1 MGQHWERPGESDDWR
16 TPRYVF
22 QALGCSFDTDVAGPC
37 GTHVPA
43 DRYIDHDSLSMSW
56 DDFGCVWCNPPFGG
70 TNGNR
75 GLAGTVYRPRRRYFP
90 MPRCHVDRLVPSGS
104 SRSRR
109 GLAHQIPD
117 QVPTPRRQSRQQRP
131 DQRPRAV
138 GHRSAGACR
147 SDQGGAQ
154 WTGLAGHRHTSPR
167 YIRLRGEQCGSS
179 ITRVKQR
186 LQLL

>member
-70 TNGNR
+70 TNGIVAWLER
-75 GLAGTVYRPRRRYFP
+75 FIDHADGIFLCPDATSTGWFHQALAGV
-90 MPRCHVDRLVPSGS
+90 
-104 SRSRR
+104 RR